1 MMSALQV
8 QTTLSWL
15 VEVWSRIQ
23 SRASDLREN
32 HPSSFLKMQNIFT
45 GPIYNG
51 YVSAA
56 GQRWVS
62 GIPFLRSMLDES
74 DIGVV

>member
-1 MMSALQV
+1 MMSVLQV

-15 VEVWSRIQ
+15 LEVWSRIR
-23 SRASDLREN
+23 SRASGLREN
-32 HPSSFLKMQNIFT
+32 HPSSFLKMQSIFT
-45 GPIYNG
+45 GPIYSG
-51 YVSAA
+51 YGSAA

-62 GIPFLRSMLDES
+62 GIPFLRSTLDES